1 MAGKQVTELDALPSF
16 TDTSLL
22 PVHNGAG
29 LKKGLL
35 SQLASYLGTKFSNPN
50 LLINPDFKINQRG
63 STSYESDTGTTIKNV
78 YSVDRWSLYGHKLV
92 VNSDKSITLTPT
104 SYSNGTFSQ
113 ILEGAVEGDVTI
125 QVYVA
130 GISGSATV
138 LVTQSDGTTT
148 STIGNLKNGLNVF
161 HFNKGIKKLYIRALS
176 GTLTL
181 KYAKV
186 EKGTVATSFITPNM
200 AEELAKCQ
208 YYTVIFEPW
217 RTILNANT
225 DSSVINIDTRCK
237 MRTKPTISY
246 ITLKSGTAN
255 QFNFVSI
262 LSSKAYLALKT
273 NNWTSF
279 IDSKN
284 EVVVVNTGSGISSG
298 AFGQVTFDNSLMLDA
313 EIY

>member
-16 TDTSLL
+16 TDNSLL

-35 SQLASYLGTKFSNPN
+35 SQLANYLGTKFSNPN
-50 LLINPDFKINQRG
+50 LLINPNFKINQRG
-63 STSYESDTGTTIKNV
+63 SVNYARNGYT
-78 YSVDRWSLYGHKLV
+78 VDRWKITNGV
-92 VNSDKSITLTPT
+92 VKPQ
-104 SYSNGTFSQ
+104 SNGIIVT
-113 ILEGAVEGDVTI
+113 LNNEG
-125 QVYVA
+125 
-130 GISGSATV
+130 
-138 LVTQSDGTTT
+138 LLTQSFE
-148 STIGNLKNGLNVF
+148 N
-161 HFNKGIKKLYIRALS
+161 ALS
-176 GTLTL
+176 GTYT
-181 KYAKV
+181 ATIKV
-186 EKGTVATSFITPNM
+186 TSITGDCVLSIGSHSLQLNKAGTFSITENGSIADISLRKTTGTCTIAIEWIKLEQGSVATHFVEPNK

-237 MRTKPTISY
+237 MRTKPTVSY
-246 ITLKSGTAN
+246 ITLKSGTQN

-262 LSSKAYLALKT
+262 LSSKAYYALKT

>member
-35 SQLASYLGTKFSNPN
+35 SQLASYLGTKFGNPN
-50 LLINPDFKINQRG
+50 LLINPKFEINQRG
-63 STSYESDTGTTIKNV
+63 STTYTTGYT
-78 YSVDRWSLYGHKLV
+78 VDRWRVAGATLNAKTKTLSNP
-92 VNSDKSITLTPT
+92 NSAG
-104 SYSNGTFSQ
+104 GTFLQS
-113 ILEGAVEGDVTI
+113 LENKTTGTFTVTLNVASVTGTVKFSWKDGSTYKTGAV
-125 QVYVA
+125 
-130 GISGSATV
+130 IS
-138 LVTQSDGTTT
+138 
-148 STIGNLKNGLNVF
+148 KGLNTYTFTASSLTWV
-161 HFNKGIKKLYIRALS
+161 GIDVASGASIQLDYMKLEQGS
-176 GTLTL
+176 
-181 KYAKV
+181 
-186 EKGTVATSFITPNM
+186 VATHFVTPNK

-237 MRTKPTISY
+237 MRTKPTVSY
-246 ITLKSGTAN
+246 ITLKSGTMN

-273 NNWTSF
+273 NNWSSF

-284 EVVVVNTGSGISSG
+284 EVVVVNTGSGISAG

>member
-1 MAGKQVTELDALPSF
+1 MVGKQVNELDVLPSF
-16 TDTSLL
+16 TDNSLL

-35 SQLASYLGTKFSNPN
+35 SQLASYLGNKFSNPN

-63 STSYESDTGTTIKNV
+63 STTYTTGYT
-78 YSVDRWSLYGHKLV
+78 VDRWRITSATLNATTKTLS
-92 VNSDKSITLTPT
+92 NSNSA
-104 SYSNGTFSQ
+104 SGTFLQS
-113 ILEGAVEGDVTI
+113 LENKPTGTFTVTLNVASVTGTVKFSWKDGSTYKTGVTI
-125 QVYVA
+125 
-130 GISGSATV
+130 S
-138 LVTQSDGTTT
+138 
-148 STIGNLKNGLNVF
+148 KGLNTYTFTASSLTWV
-161 HFNKGIKKLYIRALS
+161 GIDIASGASVQLNYMKLEES
-176 GTLTL
+176 S
-181 KYAKV
+181 
-186 EKGTVATSFITPNM
+186 VATPFIKPNK

-208 YYTVIFEPW
+208 YYTVVFEPW

-237 MRTKPTISY
+237 MRTKPTVSY
-246 ITLKSGTAN
+246 ITLKSGTQN

-262 LSSKAYLALKT
+262 LSSKAYYALKT

>member
-35 SQLASYLGTKFSNPN
+35 SQLANYLGKKFSNPN
-50 LLINPDFKINQRG
+50 LLINPNFEINQRG
-63 STSYESDTGTTIKNV
+63 STTYTTGYT
-78 YSVDRWSLYGHKLV
+78 VDRWRVEGATLNAKTKTLSNP
-92 VNSDKSITLTPT
+92 NSAG
-104 SYSNGTFSQ
+104 GTFLQS
-113 ILEGAVEGDVTI
+113 LENKPTGTFTVTLNVASVTGTVKFSWKDGSTYKTGAV
-125 QVYVA
+125 
-130 GISGSATV
+130 IS
-138 LVTQSDGTTT
+138 
-148 STIGNLKNGLNVF
+148 KGLNTYTFTASSLTWV
-161 HFNKGIKKLYIRALS
+161 GIDVASGASIQLYYMKLEQS
-176 GTLTL
+176 S
-181 KYAKV
+181 
-186 EKGTVATSFITPNM
+186 VATHFVMPNK

-217 RTILNANT
+217 RTILNADT

-237 MRTKPTISY
+237 MRTKPTVSY
-246 ITLKSGTAN
+246 ITLKSGTQN
-255 QFNFVSI
+255 QFSFVSI
-262 LSSKAYLALKT
+262 LNSKAYYALKT

-284 EVVVVNTGSGISSG
+284 EVIVVNTGSGISSG

>member
-16 TDTSLL
+16 TDASLL

-35 SQLASYLGTKFSNPN
+35 SQLVNYLGNKFSNPN

-63 STSYESDTGTTIKNV
+63 STTYTTGYT
-78 YSVDRWSLYGHKLV
+78 VDRWRITSATLNATTKTLS
-92 VNSDKSITLTPT
+92 NSNSA
-104 SYSNGTFSQ
+104 SGTFLQS
-113 ILEGAVEGDVTI
+113 LENKPTGTFTVTLNVASVTGTVKFSWKDGSTYKTGVTI
-125 QVYVA
+125 
-130 GISGSATV
+130 S
-138 LVTQSDGTTT
+138 
-148 STIGNLKNGLNVF
+148 KGLNTYTFTASSLTWV
-161 HFNKGIKKLYIRALS
+161 GIDIASGASVQLNYMKLEES
-176 GTLTL
+176 S
-181 KYAKV
+181 
-186 EKGTVATSFITPNM
+186 VATPFIKPNK

-208 YYTVIFEPW
+208 YYTVVFEPW

>member
-29 LKKGLL
+29 LKKGTL
-35 SQLASYLGTKFSNPN
+35 SQLANYFGTKFSNPN

-63 STSYESDTGTTIKNV
+63 ATSYESASVAIIKKV
-78 YSVDRWSLYGHKLV
+78 YSVDRWGLYGHKLA
-92 VNSDKSITLTPT
+92 VNSDKSITLSPT
-104 SYSNGTFSQ
+104 SFSDGTLSQ
-113 ILEGAVEGDVTI
+113 ILEDAVEGDVTI
-125 QVYVA
+125 QVYVV
-130 GISGSATV
+130 GISGSAKVLTV
-138 LVTQSDGTTT
+138 QSNG
-148 STIGNLKNGLNVF
+148 STISDIGYLKNGLNVF
-161 HFNKGIKKLYIRALS
+161 HFNKGIKKLYIRVLS

-181 KYAKV
+181 KYTKV
-186 EKGTVATSFITPNM
+186 EQGSVATPFVAPNH

-208 YYTVIFEPW
+208 YYTVVFEPW

-262 LSSKAYLALKT
+262 LSSKAYFALKT

>member
-16 TDTSLL
+16 TDNSLL

-35 SQLASYLGTKFSNPN
+35 SQLASYLGNKFSNPN
-50 LLINPDFKINQRG
+50 LLINPNFEINQRG
-63 STSYESDTGTTIKNV
+63 STTYTTGYT
-78 YSVDRWSLYGHKLV
+78 VDRWKVAGATLNAKTKTLSNP
-92 VNSDKSITLTPT
+92 NSAG
-104 SYSNGTFSQ
+104 GTFLQS
-113 ILEGAVEGDVTI
+113 LENKPTGTFTVTLNVASVTGTVKFSWKDGSTYKTGAV
-125 QVYVA
+125 
-130 GISGSATV
+130 IS
-138 LVTQSDGTTT
+138 
-148 STIGNLKNGLNVF
+148 KGLNTYTFTASSLTWV
-161 HFNKGIKKLYIRALS
+161 GIDVASGASIQLDYMKLEQS
-176 GTLTL
+176 S
-181 KYAKV
+181 
-186 EKGTVATSFITPNM
+186 VATHFVTPNK

-208 YYTVIFEPW
+208 YYTVVFEPW

-225 DSSVINIDTRCK
+225 DPSVINIDTRCK
-237 MRTKPTISY
+237 MRTKPTVSY

>member
-1 MAGKQVTELDALPSF
+1 MPGKQVTELDALPSF

-35 SQLASYLGTKFSNPN
+35 SQLASYLGNKFSNPN

-63 STSYESDTGTTIKNV
+63 STTYTTGYT
-78 YSVDRWSLYGHKLV
+78 VDRWRITSAALNATTKTLS
-92 VNSDKSITLTPT
+92 NSNSA
-104 SYSNGTFSQ
+104 SGTFLQS
-113 ILEGAVEGDVTI
+113 LENKPTGTFTVTLNVASVTGTVKFSWKDGSTYKTGVTI
-125 QVYVA
+125 
-130 GISGSATV
+130 S
-138 LVTQSDGTTT
+138 
-148 STIGNLKNGLNVF
+148 KGLNTYTFTASSLTWV
-161 HFNKGIKKLYIRALS
+161 GIDIASGASVQLNYMKLEES
-176 GTLTL
+176 S
-181 KYAKV
+181 
-186 EKGTVATSFITPNM
+186 VATPFIKPNK

-208 YYTVIFEPW
+208 YYTVVFEPW

-284 EVVVVNTGSGISSG
+284 EVVVVNTGSGINSG

>member
-16 TDTSLL
+16 TDNSLL

-35 SQLASYLGTKFSNPN
+35 SQLANYLGTKFSNPN
-50 LLINPDFKINQRG
+50 LLINPNFKINQRG
-63 STSYESDTGTTIKNV
+63 ASSYTSGYT
-78 YSVDRWSLYGHKLV
+78 VDRWRISNATLS
-92 VNSDKSITLTPT
+92 VNTMTL
-104 SYSNGTFSQ
+104 SYSNSSSGTFLQ
-113 ILEGAVEGDVTI
+113 YLEGSNTGTFTVTLN
-125 QVYVA
+125 A
-130 GISGSATV
+130 ISVTGTV
-138 LVTQSDGTTT
+138 KFSWKDGTTYKT
-148 STIGNLKNGLNVF
+148 GATIT
-161 HFNKGIKKLYIRALS
+161 KGVNTYTFSASSLTCVGIEIATGAGIQLDYMKLEQGS
-176 GTLTL
+176 
-181 KYAKV
+181 
-186 EKGTVATSFITPNM
+186 VATHFVTPNK

-208 YYTVIFEPW
+208 YYTVVFEPW
-217 RTILNANT
+217 RTTLNANT

-237 MRTKPTISY
+237 MRTKPTVSY
-246 ITLKSGTAN
+246 ITLRSGTAN

>member
-1 MAGKQVTELDALPSF
+1 MAGKQVNELDVLPSF
-16 TDTSLL
+16 TDNSLL

-35 SQLASYLGTKFSNPN
+35 SQLASYLGNKFSNPN

-63 STSYESDTGTTIKNV
+63 STTYTTGYT
-78 YSVDRWSLYGHKLV
+78 VDRWRSTKATLNATTKTLS
-92 VNSDKSITLTPT
+92 NSNSA
-104 SYSNGTFSQ
+104 SGTFLQS
-113 ILEGAVEGDVTI
+113 LENKPTGTFTVTLNVASVTGTVKFSWEDGSTYKTGVTI
-125 QVYVA
+125 
-130 GISGSATV
+130 S
-138 LVTQSDGTTT
+138 
-148 STIGNLKNGLNVF
+148 KGLNTYTFTASSLTWV
-161 HFNKGIKKLYIRALS
+161 GIDIASGASVQLNYMKLEES
-176 GTLTL
+176 S
-181 KYAKV
+181 
-186 EKGTVATSFITPNM
+186 VATPFIKPNK

-208 YYTVIFEPW
+208 YYTVVFEPW

>member
-29 LKKGLL
+29 LKKGTL
-35 SQLASYLGTKFSNPN
+35 SQLANYFGTKFSNPN
-50 LLINPDFKINQRG
+50 LLINPKFEINQRG
-63 STSYESDTGTTIKNV
+63 STTYTTGYT
-78 YSVDRWSLYGHKLV
+78 VDRWRVASATLNAKTKVLSNSNSASGTFLQSLENKPTGTFTVTLNV
-92 VNSDKSITLTPT
+92 ASIT
-104 SYSNGTFSQ
+104 GTVKFSWKDGSTYKT
-113 ILEGAVEGDVTI
+113 GAV
-125 QVYVA
+125 
-130 GISGSATV
+130 IS
-138 LVTQSDGTTT
+138 
-148 STIGNLKNGLNVF
+148 KGLNTYTFTASSLTWV
-161 HFNKGIKKLYIRALS
+161 GIDIASGASIQLDYMKL
-176 GTLTL
+176 
-181 KYAKV
+181 
-186 EKGTVATSFITPNM
+186 EKGKVATSFITPNM

-208 YYTVIFEPW
+208 YYTVVFEPW

-262 LSSKAYLALKT
+262 LSSKIYFALKT

-284 EVVVVNTGSGISSG
+284 EVVIVNTGSGISSG

>member
-29 LKKGLL
+29 LKKGTL
-35 SQLASYLGTKFSNPN
+35 SQLANYLRTKFSNPN
-50 LLINPDFKINQRG
+50 LLINPKFEINQRG
-63 STSYESDTGTTIKNV
+63 STTYTTGYT
-78 YSVDRWSLYGHKLV
+78 VDRWRVTSATLNAKTKVLS
-92 VNSDKSITLTPT
+92 NSNSA
-104 SYSNGTFSQ
+104 SGTFLQS
-113 ILEGAVEGDVTI
+113 LENEPTGTFTVTLN
-125 QVYVA
+125 VA
-130 GISGSATV
+130 SVTGTVKFSWKDGSTYKTGVAIS
-138 LVTQSDGTTT
+138 
-148 STIGNLKNGLNVF
+148 KGLNTYTFTASSLTWV
-161 HFNKGIKKLYIRALS
+161 GIDIASGASIQLDYMKL
-176 GTLTL
+176 
-181 KYAKV
+181 

>member
-16 TDTSLL
+16 TDNSLL

-35 SQLASYLGTKFSNPN
+35 SQLASYLGTKFGNPN
-50 LLINPDFKINQRG
+50 LLINPKFEINQRG
-63 STSYESDTGTTIKNV
+63 STTYTTGYT
-78 YSVDRWSLYGHKLV
+78 VDRWRVAGATLNAKTKTLS
-92 VNSDKSITLTPT
+92 NSNSA
-104 SYSNGTFSQ
+104 SGTFLQS
-113 ILEGAVEGDVTI
+113 LENKPTGTFTVTLNVASVTGTVKFSWKDGSTYKTGAV
-125 QVYVA
+125 
-130 GISGSATV
+130 IS
-138 LVTQSDGTTT
+138 
-148 STIGNLKNGLNVF
+148 KGLNTYTFTASSLTWV
-161 HFNKGIKKLYIRALS
+161 GIDIASGASIQLDYMKL
-176 GTLTL
+176 
-181 KYAKV
+181 
-186 EKGTVATSFITPNM
+186 EKGKVATSFITPNM

-208 YYTVIFEPW
+208 YYTVVFEPW

>member
-1 MAGKQVTELDALPSF
+1 MPGKQVTELDALPSF
-16 TDTSLL
+16 TDNSLL

-35 SQLASYLGTKFSNPN
+35 SQLANYLGKKFSNPN
-50 LLINPDFKINQRG
+50 LLINPDFEINQRG
-63 STSYESDTGTTIKNV
+63 STTYTTGYT
-78 YSVDRWSLYGHKLV
+78 VDRWRVAGATLNAKTKTLS
-92 VNSDKSITLTPT
+92 NSNSSGGTLLQ
-104 SYSNGTFSQ
+104 YLEGSNTGTFT
-113 ILEGAVEGDVTI
+113 VTLN
-125 QVYVA
+125 A
-130 GISGSATV
+130 ISVTGTV
-138 LVTQSDGTTT
+138 CFAWKDGTAYRRGA
-148 STIGNLKNGLNVF
+148 TIT
-161 HFNKGIKKLYIRALS
+161 KGINTYTFSASSLTCVGIEVYAGASIQLDYMKLEQS
-176 GTLTL
+176 S
-181 KYAKV
+181 
-186 EKGTVATSFITPNM
+186 VATHFVTPNK

-208 YYTVIFEPW
+208 YYTVVFEPW

-237 MRTKPTISY
+237 MRTKPTVSY

-262 LSSKAYLALKT
+262 LSSKAYFALKT

-298 AFGQVTFDNSLMLDA
+298 AFGQVTFDNNLMLDA